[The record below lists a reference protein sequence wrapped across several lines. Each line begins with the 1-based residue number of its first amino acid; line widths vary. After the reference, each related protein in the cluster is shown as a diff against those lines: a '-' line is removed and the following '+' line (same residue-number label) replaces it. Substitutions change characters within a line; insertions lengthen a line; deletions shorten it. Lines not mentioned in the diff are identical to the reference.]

1 VVWESNQIMEIDVI
15 LAIFWQP
22 NSNQKDASYVD
33 LKHRRRYNLDLENK
47 IDYRFRKYI
56 FILYYIKLYSYYY
69 SI

>member
-1 VVWESNQIMEIDVI
+1 MVWESNQIMEIDVI

-22 NSNQKDASYVD
+22 NSNQKDASYAD